1 MYSRHVSYSLSG
13 RRNNAAQAAWR
24 AKLKKFEERNALAR
38 YVGGHMPDKF
48 DGKRPSDFDGRLARY
63 FALQPRPPTDKAGA
77 QVIGN
82 K

>member
-1 MYSRHVSYSLSG
+1 MLTSRFKLSR

-24 AKLKKFEERNALAR
+24 AKLKKFEERSALAR

-63 FALQPRPPTDKAGA
+63 FALQPKQPTDKAGA
-77 QVIGN
+77 YAVGQ
-82 K
+82 